1 MSLQN
6 LINIAETLEIN
17 RQKTV
22 GQQITRSGVVK
33 VGETPTRN
41 PWRFNIDVSA
51 VKPYADA
58 RSLMETIDYYDRLNY
73 QDISFDSSKG
83 AASGLSYMFNYRGDL
98 TLTQRN
104 ALRVSSFS
112 GNQLVLTGL
121 PSGNASQ
128 FILRAGDVF
137 QIDNYPYPFSSVA
150 DVTRGSG
157 TTVTVTTHRPNFIT
171 ASVLNASLTF
181 GNAVQFRMIA
191 TAMPTY
197 SIIPGRLVKING
209 QLQLHEFTGLTA

>member
-41 PWRFNIDVSA
+41 PWRFNLTIPA
-51 VKPYADA
+51 LKPYADA
-58 RSLMETIDYYDRLNY
+58 RALMESIDYYDRTNY
-73 QDISFDSSKG
+73 QDISFDSTKG
-83 AASGLSYMFNYRGDL
+83 AVNGLSYMFNYRGDL

-104 ALRVSSFS
+104 TLRVSSFS
-112 GNQLVLTGL
+112 GDQLTLTGL
-121 PSGNASQ
+121 PTGNAGQ
-128 FILRAGDVF
+128 FIVRAGDVF
-137 QIDNYPYPFSSVA
+137 QIDGYPYPFSSIS
-150 DVTRGSG
+150 DVIRGSG
-157 TTVTVTTHRPNFIT
+157 ATVIVRTHRPNFIT
-171 ASVLNASLTF
+171 ASVQNASLIF

-191 TAMPTY
+191 TSMPTY
-197 SIIPGRLVKING
+197 SVIPGPYVQING
-209 QLQLHEFTGLTA
+209 QLQLHEYTGLTA